1 MRKLKGS
8 RVAYVDDGHALEGY
22 LVTPSR
28 ARDLPGVL
36 VAPSWLNVAE
46 STCRRA
52 DRLAE
57 EGFAVFVADLL
68 GAGVLPAPPQS
79 PDQVVAPF
87 LADRLHLRRRL
98 LAGLAALQ
106 DRVVRSPDRVAAIG
120 YCLGGCGVLE
130 IARAGAPLRGVVCLH
145 GMLTAPIPAERGVV
159 RARVLVLHGDADPL
173 ASFADIGAFREEMDF
188 AGANWE
194 IDIYGGARHAFT
206 GEGIADGESD
216 EAGVD
221 PQAEQRSWEAMLRF
235 LEEVLRPAPANRASE
250 HLARNGRPGD

>member
-1 MRKLKGS
+1 MRKLTRS
-8 RVAYVDDGHALEGY
+8 RVAYVDDGLALEGY

-57 EGFAVFVADLL
+57 EGFVVFVADLL
-68 GAGVLPAPPQS
+68 GPGVLPAPPQS

-87 LADRLHLRRRL
+87 LAGRLHLRRRL

-106 DRVVRSPDRVAAIG
+106 DRLVRSPDRVAAIG
-120 YCLGGCGVLE
+120 YCLGG
-130 IARAGAPLRGVVCLH
+130 
-145 GMLTAPIPAERGVV
+145 
-159 RARVLVLHGDADPL
+159 
-173 ASFADIGAFREEMDF
+173 
-188 AGANWE
+188 
-194 IDIYGGARHAFT
+194 IYGGARHAFT

-250 HLARNGRPGD
+250 HVARNGQPRD